1 MKGIRKMSVKT
12 AIVTGASSGIGL
24 ALVQR
29 LHKDGWAVV
38 ANSRNIT
45 KAGVLREDAR
55 LRLIDGDIALPA
67 TGKALTEA
75 AVKLGGR
82 IDLLVNNAGIFV
94 PSAFEDYTPEQF
106 EQVVATNLAGFFYAT
121 QPAVKVMKAQ
131 KKGHIVN
138 ISTTLVVQPI
148 AGINA
153 ALTSITKGGLNAVTQ
168 QLALELVSQGIRI
181 NGIAPG
187 IIDTPMHKPETH
199 DFLKGLHPM
208 PRLGKIDEV
217 IDAILYLQSAQFMTG
232 EILHVDGGAHAGKW

>member
-1 MKGIRKMSVKT
+1 MSLKT

-24 ALVQR
+24 AVAKR

-45 KAGVLREDAR
+45 KAGVLSEDAT
-55 LRLIDGDIALPA
+55 LRLIDGDIALPE
-67 TGKALTEA
+67 TGKALAEA

-94 PSAFEDYTPEQF
+94 PAAFEEYTSEQF
-106 EQVVATNLAGFFYAT
+106 NQVVATNLAGFFYAT
-121 QPAVKVMKAQ
+121 QPAVKIMKGQRA
-131 KKGHIVN
+131 GHIVN
-138 ISTTLVVQPI
+138 ISTTLVAQPV

-168 QLALELVSQGIRI
+168 QLALELVSHGIRI
-181 NGIAPG
+181 NAIGAG
-187 IIDTPMHKPETH
+187 IIDTPMHAPETH

-208 PRLGKIDEV
+208 PRLGKTEEI
-217 IDAILYLQSAQFMTG
+217 IDAILYLQAAQFVTG